1 MSNIQKKHDN
11 NIANK
16 GADNGKIK
24 LDGKLGVGLEITPWV
39 VKGRLAIGVFFQ
51 LPTLLATDLLK
62 KINER
67 LKQSQNDQ

>member
-39 VKGRLAIGVFFQ
+39 VKGRAAIGVFFQ